1 MKGILRGNRV
11 KRVVLNLSFDRLNI
25 LNTTLPTTLLPHK
38 EWLGLVRDNVT
49 TCFPSSFLK

>member
-1 MKGILRGNRV
+1 MKGILRRNRV
-11 KRVVLNLSFDRLNI
+11 NRVVLNLSFDRLNI